1 MQHGRRKKKTAARVH
16 PVRAALAGMVL
27 GSAVLQK
34 EKRQLGQKDPDG
46 RRTDRL
52 KGEGPRGEGLK
63 IEEPKPGDR

>member
-1 MQHGRRKKKTAARVH
+1 MEEKEKNSRTSSSRTGSAGREGIRLR
-16 PVRAALAGMVL
+16 RAAKRNAAAGT
-27 GSAVLQK
+27 
-34 EKRQLGQKDPDG
+34 KDPDG

>member
-1 MQHGRRKKKTAARVH
+1 MEEKEKNSRTSSS
-16 PVRAALAGMVL
+16 VRAALAGMVS

>member
-1 MQHGRRKKKTAARVH
+1 MEEKEKNSRTSSSRTGSASRD
-16 PVRAALAGMVL
+16 GIS
-27 GSAVLQK
+27 SAVLQK
-34 EKRQLGQKDPDG
+34 EKRQLGQKDPDD